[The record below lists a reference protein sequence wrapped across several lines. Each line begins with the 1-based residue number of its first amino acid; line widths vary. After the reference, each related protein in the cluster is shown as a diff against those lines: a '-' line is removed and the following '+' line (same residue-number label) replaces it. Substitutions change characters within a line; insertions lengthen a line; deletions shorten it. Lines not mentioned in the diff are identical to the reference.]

1 MDTNVKNSRAVCH
14 NVRRLFLG
22 VLVSGLLLTS
32 PAVAVDFPITV
43 GHESGTSDSA
53 FTASA
58 GDTFQVN
65 VTSGRSYA
73 CTAHPTDSATEF
85 DFSMNVTDPDSATLT
100 ANTCGD
106 VEPKVTVIGMAD
118 TSLAD
123 NRLCFTP
130 TMSGVHVLSVE
141 TAKGGGEV
149 VRVECVET
157 TLFGAF
163 NTNVNDF
170 NFLEL
175 ENTTTSVVT
184 AKVSAFTNAG
194 STLLDAVEVTIQ
206 PGARNDVDIHS
217 AAGTNVFGPIRVTH
231 DGPIGAL
238 QGRTSFYTGSVTNFN
253 LNGQTELRT
262 RADGHR

>member
-1 MDTNVKNSRAVCH
+1 MITKSQH
-14 NVRRLFLG
+14 FL
-22 VLVSGLLLTS
+22 SGLIFASLVFVLPS
-32 PAVAVDFPITV
+32 FAVDFPITV
-43 GHESGTSDSA
+43 GHESGASGSA
-53 FTASA
+53 FTAST
-58 GDTFQVN
+58 GDTFQTN
-65 VTSGRSYA
+65 VRAGRSYA

-85 DFSMNVTDPDSATLT
+85 DFSMSITDPASDTLT
-100 ANTCGD
+100 ANPCGD
-106 VEPKVTVIGMAD
+106 VEPKVAVIGAGD
-118 TSLAD
+118 SGLAD

-130 TMSGVHVLSVE
+130 TVDGVHVLSVE
-141 TAKGGGEV
+141 TAKAGGEV

-175 ENTTTSVVT
+175 ENTTSSAVT
-184 AKVSAFTNAG
+184 AKVSAFTNAA

-206 PGARNDVDIHS
+206 PGARNDIDIHS
-217 AAGTNVFGPIRVTH
+217 AAGMNVFGPIVVTH

-238 QGRTSFYTGSVTNFN
+238 QGRTSFYTGTVSNFN

-262 RADGHR
+262 RAYGHR